1 MMVELKIYGNLI
13 VYGRQT
19 KIISYLR
26 AGGGG
31 DVPIQ
36 SSA

>member
-1 MMVELKIYGNLI
+1 MMVELNIYGNLI
-13 VYGRQT
+13 VHGRQT

-26 AGGGG
+26 AGGG